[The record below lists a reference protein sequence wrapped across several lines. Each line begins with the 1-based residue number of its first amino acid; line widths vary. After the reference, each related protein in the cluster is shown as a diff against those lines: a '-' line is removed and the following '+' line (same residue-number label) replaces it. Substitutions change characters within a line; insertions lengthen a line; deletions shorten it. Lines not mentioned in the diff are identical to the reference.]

1 MNNLI
6 AVIAR
11 LLLAQLFL
19 LAGLSKLGTGYAA
32 TQAYMQSMSVPGGL
46 LPLVIALE
54 IGGGLALAAGFLTRW
69 AAFALAAYSVVAAL
83 IFHHNFGDQNQMI
96 LFMSDIA
103 VAGGML
109 LLYIHG
115 AGALSLDSRLH
126 GSSPFGADPAA
137 STGQTS

>member
-19 LAGLSKLGTGYAA
+19 LAGVSKLGAGYAA
-32 TQAYMQSMSVPGGL
+32 TQSYMQSMGVPGGL

-69 AAFALAAYSVVAAL
+69 AAFALAVYSVVAAL
-83 IFHHNFGDQNQMI
+83 IFHHNFADQNQMI
-96 LFMSDIA
+96 LFTSDIA
-103 VAGGML
+103 VAGGLL

-115 AGALSLDSRLH
+115 AGALSLDSRSH
-126 GSSPFGADPAA
+126 GPSPVGRDPLA
-137 STGQTS
+137 STRQ

>member
-6 AVIAR
+6 TVIAR

-83 IFHHNFGDQNQMI
+83 IFHHNFGDPNQLI
-96 LFMSDIA
+96 LFMCDIA
-103 VAGGML
+103 VAGGLL

-126 GSSPFGADPAA
+126 GSSPFGPGPAA
-137 STGQTS
+137 STGPTS